1 METMLLDDIELRET
15 AKQLYDSYSTV
26 LSESKLIS
34 IIQDA
39 LGGFAPALDSK
50 YAARKTINDLVMGY
64 YPNEATIK
72 ANFIDR
78 VLFPLSPAN
87 ISIF

>member
-34 IIQDA
+34 IIQDV
-39 LGGFAPALDSK
+39 LGDFAPALDSK
-50 YAARKTINDLVMGY
+50 YAARRTINDLVMGLL
-64 YPNEATIK
+64 PERSHHQGQ
-72 ANFIDR
+72 FHR
-78 VLFPLSPAN
+78 
-87 ISIF
+87 